1 MKVLL
6 LTTHL
11 EMGGIPIYI
20 VELARGLKQRG
31 HVPIVVSAG
40 GGLERRLTQEG
51 IAHYRVPCRTSSEL
65 NPKLWVRVFPQ
76 LLKLI
81 RREHP
86 DLLHA
91 HTRVTQVLAWACHT
105 VTRIPF
111 VTTCH
116 GLYRFRIGRRF
127 FRCWGRWVMAI
138 SGATMERLVRQYK
151 LAPPH
156 QVILVRNGVDV
167 DRFLQPVGD
176 GEVAFF
182 KQANGLNG
190 DPLIGAIARLSPIKG
205 LDLLLK
211 AVPPLLNDFPRLQ
224 VLLVGD
230 GPAKGQLV
238 RLAYELGIA
247 DRVVISHPVEDT
259 RVPLAV
265 IQLFVA
271 PAGREGFG
279 LAIVEAMAAGVPVVA
294 TDSGGPAEILDGGKC
309 GLLIPTGDPQ
319 AIEKGLRVLLQDPV
333 RRGRMIEQA
342 RERARSQ
349 FDMRRVVR
357 EVETVYA
364 QAVP

>member
-1 MKVLL
+1 MKVLI

-11 EMGGIPIYI
+11 EMGGISIYVI
-20 VELARGLKQRG
+20 ELARGLKRLG
-31 HVPIVVSAG
+31 HVPVVVSSG
-40 GGLERRLTQEG
+40 GSLEKQLAQEG
-51 IAHYRVPCRTSSEL
+51 ITHYRVPCRTSSEL
-65 NPKLWVRVFPQ
+65 NPKLWIQVFPR

-81 RREHP
+81 GKEQP
-86 DLLHA
+86 DLFHA

-127 FRCWGRWVMAI
+127 FRCWGKWVMAI
-138 SGATMERLVRQYK
+138 SWASMDRLVQQYK

-156 QVILVRNGVDV
+156 QVILILNGVDV
-167 DRFLQPVGD
+167 DRFVQPAAA
-176 GEVAFF
+176 GEVDFF
-182 KQANGLNG
+182 RQTNGLNG
-190 DPLIGAIARLSPIKG
+190 EPIIGAIARLSPVKG
-205 LDLLLK
+205 LGLLLQ
-211 AVPPLLNDFPRLQ
+211 AVPPLLKDFPRLQ

-230 GPAKGQLV
+230 GPAKAQLI

-271 PAGREGFG
+271 PAWREGFG
-279 LAIVEAMAAGVPVVA
+279 LAIVEAMAASVPVVA

-309 GLLIPTGDPQ
+309 GLLVPTGDSP
-319 AIEKGLRVLLQDPV
+319 AIEKALRALLDDPG
-333 RRGRMIEQA
+333 RRGRMAVQA
-342 RERARSQ
+342 LERAKSQ
-349 FDMRRVVR
+349 FDMKRVIQ
-357 EVETVYA
+357 EVEAVYA
-364 QAVP
+364 QAVL